1 MSSITITSIVVPII
15 MMIIWAIQNN
25 KKKRDFFDED
35 ERILDYDD
43 ATQTVELMNAPFLE
57 AVWSQVHDLQING
70 VVFGDYRIDSCIL
83 KGDQIM
89 FTTEDARLMAN
100 EKSSKH
106 MKAVISRKN
115 DKLLLSSSTLHSNMT
130 SLDRKKEAGTFNLAF
145 CNLIAERKTEEVN
158 FKIKEPTPKAVGN
171 AASIEL
177 DTVQSLDEI
186 WEFVNILRIR
196 KIKFEDY
203 RIDKCVLMSDEILFT
218 TEDTRFMKNDET
230 TKRMKC
236 SLKNENGKLM
246 LSTTTYK
253 SDISKQIKLRQ
264 TAAFNQVFEK
274 LLKERK

>member
-15 MMIIWAIQNN
+15 MMIIWATQNN

-35 ERILDYDD
+35 DRILEYDD

-57 AVWSQVHDLQING
+57 AVWSQVHNLQISG

-115 DKLLLSSSTLHSNMT
+115 GKLLLSSSTLHTNMT
-130 SLDRKKEAGTFNLAF
+130 SLDRKKEAGTFNLTF
-145 CNLIAERKTEEVN
+145 CKFIAERKTEEVT
-158 FKIKEPTPKAVGN
+158 FKINDPTPKEVGN
-171 AASIEL
+171 STSIEL
-177 DTVQSLDEI
+177 DTVQSLEEI

-203 RIDKCVLMSDEILFT
+203 RIDKCVLLSDEILFT
-218 TEDTRFMKNDET
+218 TEDTRFMKYDET
-230 TKRMKC
+230 TKKMKC
-236 SLKNENGKLM
+236 NVKNENGKLM

-253 SDISKQIKLRQ
+253 SDFNKQIKQRQ
-264 TAAFNQVFEK
+264 ATAFNQVFEK
-274 LLKERK
+274 LLKVRK